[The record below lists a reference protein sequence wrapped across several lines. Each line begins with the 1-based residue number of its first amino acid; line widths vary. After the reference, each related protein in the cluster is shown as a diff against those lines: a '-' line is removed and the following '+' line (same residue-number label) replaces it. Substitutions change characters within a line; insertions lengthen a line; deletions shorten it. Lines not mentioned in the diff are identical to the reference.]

1 MFPRRCGGN
10 NTKNVSPL
18 LLLVERRH
26 SRRVSDRS
34 GGKCFPVAAI
44 GPTGKHSAWNQ
55 SESGQRGNIPG
66 PSKMFP
72 RCCCAEMVQ
81 QLPRERQ
88 QRRGNILGGGGAGV
102 FENVSPSLWSLMCRK
117 TPPRATAATEM
128 TLKCFPVGPIGRECF
143 YGSATGQRGNIRKCS
158 KCFPAPAIADP
169 GKHFS

>member
-10 NTKNVSPL
+10 NTNNVPPL

-26 SRRVSDRS
+26 SRRVSDRN
-34 GGKCFPVAAI
+34 GRECFPVAAI

-117 TPPRATAATEM
+117 TPAACHGSDGDDTKRFPRWPDWSGMFLRVCDRPTGKHSQV
-128 TLKCFPVGPIGRECF
+128 LKMFPRVCDWRPVGTF
-143 YGSATGQRGNIRKCS
+143 
-158 KCFPAPAIADP
+158 
-169 GKHFS
+169 